1 MPLVC
6 DKCGL
11 ADIAEVA
18 KYCPRCSTA
27 LKKDALSSLSSKGDR
42 KSGSVMKTVL
52 LFLVIPSFILAVGLL
67 RPPGLVRVAVKKVVL
82 DNVTTSA
89 VPGNG
94 IIRTK
99 WNYDSYPDQKGR
111 GQILTATLVSRN
123 TVEFNFPYDGAQHAT
138 LTLYKHPKYGKEVLL
153 SIEKG
158 RFLTGVP
165 GAYGNV
171 CFDNKPV
178 IEFPIEAPADHR
190 PTHVVLKGYD
200 EFVNEMKKSSKIR
213 IEVPF
218 KDEGTHVFEFSVAGL
233 KSFD

>member
-11 ADIAEVA
+11 AGIAEVA

-27 LKKDALSSLSSKGDR
+27 LKKDAASSHSSKVER
-42 KSGSVMKTVL
+42 ISGSVMKAILV
-52 LFLVIPSFILAVGLL
+52 FLVIPSFLLAVGFLK
-67 RPPGLVRVAVKKVVL
+67 PPRFIRVTAKQVARNNL
-82 DNVTTSA
+82 TTSA

-94 IIRTK
+94 IKKTR
-99 WNYDSYPDQKGR
+99 WNYESYPDKKGG
-111 GQILTATLVSRN
+111 GQILAATLVSRN
-123 TVEFNFPYDGAQHAT
+123 TVEFNSPYEGAQHAT
-138 LTLYKHPKYGKEVLL
+138 LTLFKHPKYGNEVLL

-171 CFDNKPV
+171 RFDNRPV
-178 IEFPIEAPADHR
+178 IEFPIEAPADHKL
-190 PTHVVLKGYD
+190 THVVLKGYD
-200 EFVNEMKKSSKIR
+200 EFVTEMKNSSKIR

-218 KDEGTHVFEFSVAGL
+218 KDEGTHVFEFNVAGL
-233 KSFD
+233 KSLE